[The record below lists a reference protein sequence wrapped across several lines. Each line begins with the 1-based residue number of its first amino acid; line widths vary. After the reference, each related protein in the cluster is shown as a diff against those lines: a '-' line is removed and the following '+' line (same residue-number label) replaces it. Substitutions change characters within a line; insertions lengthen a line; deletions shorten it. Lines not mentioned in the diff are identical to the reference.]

1 MQAYIIRRLLLIV
14 PTLLGIMVV
23 NFFLIQMAPG
33 GPVHQMIAQLE
44 GTDIDVTSRFTAAGN
59 EEVAIALADEQAQA
73 QTGNDVVS
81 KYQGARGLPPELIRE
96 IEAQFGFDKPIY
108 VRFFTTMWN
117 LMKFDLGDSYFRD
130 KNVMELVVEKLP
142 VSLSLGVW
150 TTLLVYLISIP
161 LGIAKAVR
169 DGTKFDAWTS
179 AVILV
184 GFSVPSYLFAIM
196 LIIVFSGGS
205 YFDLFPLRGL
215 VSSNWDELS
224 WGMKI
229 VDYAWHMTLPIIAM
243 MIGGFAGLTMLTK
256 NSFIEEINKQF
267 VVTARAKGLTERR
280 VLYGHVFRNAMLIV
294 IAGFPAA
301 FLSIF
306 FTGVLMI
313 EIIFSLDG
321 LGRMGYEATL
331 TRDYPLI
338 FGSLYVFTLLG
349 LMMGIIRDLT
359 YAAIDPR
366 IHFDRQE
373 VG

>member
-1 MQAYIIRRLLLIV
+1 MQAYIIRRILLIM

-44 GTDIDVTSRFTAAGN
+44 GTAIDVTQRFTAAGN
-59 EEVAIALADEQAQA
+59 EEVGIADADEQAQA
-73 QTGNDVVS
+73 QAGNDVVS
-81 KYQGARGLPPELIRE
+81 RYRGARGIPPDLIRE
-96 IEAQFGFDKPIY
+96 IEAQFGFDKPIH
-108 VRFFTTMWN
+108 VRFFITMGN
-117 LMKFDLGDSYFRD
+117 LIRFDLGDSYFRD

-150 TTLLVYLISIP
+150 TTLLVYFVSIP

-184 GFSVPSYLFAIM
+184 GFSVPGYLFAVM

-229 VDYAWHMTLPIIAM
+229 LDYAWHMTLPVVAM

-349 LMMGIIRDLT
+349 LLMGIIRDLT

-373 VG
+373 VS

>member
-1 MQAYIIRRLLLIV
+1 
-14 PTLLGIMVV
+14 
-23 NFFLIQMAPG
+23 
-33 GPVHQMIAQLE
+33 
-44 GTDIDVTSRFTAAGN
+44 
-59 EEVAIALADEQAQA
+59 
-73 QTGNDVVS
+73 
-81 KYQGARGLPPELIRE
+81 
-96 IEAQFGFDKPIY
+96 
-108 VRFFTTMWN
+108 
-117 LMKFDLGDSYFRD
+117 
-130 KNVMELVVEKLP
+130 
-142 VSLSLGVW
+142 
-150 TTLLVYLISIP
+150 
-161 LGIAKAVR
+161 
-169 DGTKFDAWTS
+169 
-179 AVILV
+179 
-184 GFSVPSYLFAIM
+184 
-196 LIIVFSGGS
+196 
-205 YFDLFPLRGL
+205 
-215 VSSNWDELS
+215 
-224 WGMKI
+224 
-229 VDYAWHMTLPIIAM
+229 M

-267 VVTARAKGLTERR
+267 VVTARAKGLSERR

-349 LMMGIIRDLT
+349 LLMGIIRDLT

-373 VG
+373 IG

>member
-1 MQAYIIRRLLLIV
+1 MQAYIIRRLILIV
-14 PTLLGIMVV
+14 PTLLGIMVI

-44 GTDIDVTSRFTAAGN
+44 GTDVDVTQRFTAAGN
-59 EEVAIALADEQAQA
+59 EEVGIADANEQAQA
-73 QTGNDVVS
+73 QAGDDVVS
-81 KYQGARGLPPELIRE
+81 RYQGARGIPPELIRE

-108 VRFFTTMWN
+108 VRFFITMGN
-117 LMKFDLGDSYFRD
+117 LIRFDLGDSYFRD

-142 VSLSLGVW
+142 VSLSLGIW
-150 TTLLVYLISIP
+150 TTLLVYLVSIP

-184 GFSVPSYLFAIM
+184 GFSVPGYLFAIM

-215 VSSNWDELS
+215 VSSNWEELS

-229 VDYAWHMTLPIIAM
+229 VDYAWHMTLPIVAM

-338 FGSLYVFTLLG
+338 FGSLYVFTILG
-349 LMMGIIRDLT
+349 LLMGIIRDLT

-366 IHFDRQE
+366 IHFDSHE
-373 VG
+373 IG

>member
-1 MQAYIIRRLLLIV
+1 MQAYIIRRLILIV
-14 PTLLGIMVV
+14 PTLLGIMVI

-44 GTDIDVTSRFTAAGN
+44 GTAIDVTQRFTAAGN
-59 EEVAIALADEQAQA
+59 EEVGIADANEQAQA
-73 QTGNDVVS
+73 QAGDDVIS
-81 KYQGARGLPPELIRE
+81 RYQGARGIPPDLIRE
-96 IEAQFGFDKPIY
+96 IEKQFGFDKPIL
-108 VRFFTTMWN
+108 VRFFITMGN
-117 LMKFDLGDSYFRD
+117 LIRFDLGDSYFRD

-142 VSLSLGVW
+142 VSLSLGIW
-150 TTLLVYLISIP
+150 TTLLVYLVSIP

-184 GFSVPSYLFAIM
+184 GFSVPGYLFAIM

-215 VSSNWDELS
+215 VSSNWEELN

-229 VDYAWHMTLPIIAM
+229 VDYAWHMTLPIVAM

-338 FGSLYVFTLLG
+338 FGSLYVFTILG
-349 LMMGIIRDLT
+349 LLMGIIRDLT

-366 IHFDRQE
+366 IHFDSHE
-373 VG
+373 IG

>member
-1 MQAYIIRRLLLIV
+1 MQAYIIRRLILIV
-14 PTLLGIMVV
+14 PTLLGIMVI

-44 GTDIDVTSRFTAAGN
+44 GTAIDVTQRFTAAGN
-59 EEVAIALADEQAQA
+59 EEVGIADANEQAQA
-73 QTGNDVVS
+73 QAGDDVIS
-81 KYQGARGLPPELIRE
+81 RYQGARGIPPDLIRE
-96 IEAQFGFDKPIY
+96 IEKQFGFDKPIL
-108 VRFFTTMWN
+108 VRFFITMGN
-117 LMKFDLGDSYFRD
+117 LIRFDLGDSYFRD

-142 VSLSLGVW
+142 VSLSLGIW
-150 TTLLVYLISIP
+150 TTLLVYLVSIP

-184 GFSVPSYLFAIM
+184 GFSVPGYLFAIM

-215 VSSNWDELS
+215 VSNNWEELN

-229 VDYAWHMTLPIIAM
+229 VDYAWHMTLPIVAM

-338 FGSLYVFTLLG
+338 FGSLYVFTILG
-349 LMMGIIRDLT
+349 LLMGIIRDLT

-366 IHFDRQE
+366 IHFDSHE
-373 VG
+373 IG

>member
-1 MQAYIIRRLLLIV
+1 MQAYIIRRLILIV
-14 PTLLGIMVV
+14 PTLLGIMVI

-44 GTDIDVTSRFTAAGN
+44 GTAIDVTQRFTAAGN
-59 EEVAIALADEQAQA
+59 EEVGIADANEQAQA
-73 QTGNDVVS
+73 QAGDDVIS
-81 KYQGARGLPPELIRE
+81 RYQGARGIPPDLIRE
-96 IEAQFGFDKPIY
+96 IEKQFGFDKPIL
-108 VRFFTTMWN
+108 VRFFITMGN
-117 LMKFDLGDSYFRD
+117 LIRFDLGDSYFRD

-142 VSLSLGVW
+142 VSLSLGIW
-150 TTLLVYLISIP
+150 TTLLVYLVSIP

-184 GFSVPSYLFAIM
+184 GFSVPGYLFAIM

-215 VSSNWDELS
+215 VSSNWEELN

-229 VDYAWHMTLPIIAM
+229 VDYAWHMTLPIVAM

-267 VVTARAKGLTERR
+267 VVTARAKGLPERR

-338 FGSLYVFTLLG
+338 FGSLYVFTILG
-349 LMMGIIRDLT
+349 LLMGIIRDLT

-366 IHFDRQE
+366 IHFDSHE
-373 VG
+373 IG

>member
-14 PTLLGIMVV
+14 PTLLGIMVI

-96 IEAQFGFDKPIY
+96 IEAQFGFDKPIHI
-108 VRFFTTMWN
+108 RFFTTMGN
-117 LMKFDLGDSYFRD
+117 LMRFDLGDSYFRD

-150 TTLLVYLISIP
+150 TTLLVYLVSIP

-229 VDYAWHMTLPIIAM
+229 VDYAWHMTLPIVAM

-267 VVTARAKGLTERR
+267 VVTARAKGLSERR

-349 LMMGIIRDLT
+349 LLMGIIRDLT

-373 VG
+373 IG

>member
-14 PTLLGIMVV
+14 PTLLGIMVI

-96 IEAQFGFDKPIY
+96 IEAQFGFDKPIHI
-108 VRFFTTMWN
+108 RFFTTMGN
-117 LMKFDLGDSYFRD
+117 LMRFDLGDSYFRD

-150 TTLLVYLISIP
+150 TTLLVYLVSIP

-229 VDYAWHMTLPIIAM
+229 VDYAWHMTLPIVAM

-267 VVTARAKGLTERR
+267 VVTARAKGLSERR

-349 LMMGIIRDLT
+349 LLMGIIRDLS

-373 VG
+373 IG

>member
-44 GTDIDVTSRFTAAGN
+44 GTDVDVTSRFTAAGN
-59 EEVAIALADEQAQA
+59 EEVGIADADEQAQA
-73 QTGNDVVS
+73 QAGNDVVS
-81 KYQGARGLPPELIRE
+81 RYQGARGIPPELIRE
-96 IEAQFGFDKPIY
+96 IEAQFGFDKPMY
-108 VRFFTTMWN
+108 VRFFITMGN

-205 YFDLFPLRGL
+205 YLDLFPLRGL

-229 VDYAWHMTLPIIAM
+229 LDYAWHMTLPIVAM

>member
-1 MQAYIIRRLLLIV
+1 MQAYIIRRLILIV
-14 PTLLGIMVV
+14 PTLLGIMVI

-44 GTDIDVTSRFTAAGN
+44 GTAIDVTQRFTAAGN
-59 EEVAIALADEQAQA
+59 EEVGIADANEQAQA
-73 QTGNDVVS
+73 QAGDDVIS
-81 KYQGARGLPPELIRE
+81 RYQGARGIPPDLIRE
-96 IEAQFGFDKPIY
+96 IEKQFGFDKPIL
-108 VRFFTTMWN
+108 VRFFITMGN
-117 LMKFDLGDSYFRD
+117 LIRFDLGDSYFRD

-142 VSLSLGVW
+142 VSLSLGIW
-150 TTLLVYLISIP
+150 TTLLVYLVSIP

-184 GFSVPSYLFAIM
+184 GFSVPGYLFAVM

-215 VSSNWDELS
+215 VSSNWEELN

-229 VDYAWHMTLPIIAM
+229 VDYAWHMTLPIVAM

-338 FGSLYVFTLLG
+338 FGSLYVFTILG
-349 LMMGIIRDLT
+349 LLMGIIRDLT

-366 IHFDRQE
+366 IHFDSHE
-373 VG
+373 IG

>member
-1 MQAYIIRRLLLIV
+1 MQAYIIRRILLIV
-14 PTLLGIMVV
+14 PTLLGIMVI

-44 GTDIDVTSRFTAAGN
+44 GTAIDVTQRFTAAGN
-59 EEVAIALADEQAQA
+59 EEVGIADADEQAQA
-73 QTGNDVVS
+73 QAGNDVVS
-81 KYQGARGLPPELIRE
+81 KYRGARGIPPELIRE
-96 IEAQFGFDKPIY
+96 IEAQFGFDKPIH
-108 VRFFTTMWN
+108 VRFFITMGN
-117 LMKFDLGDSYFRD
+117 LIRFDLGDSYFRD

-150 TTLLVYLISIP
+150 TTLLVYFVSIP

-184 GFSVPSYLFAIM
+184 GFSVPGYLFAIM

-229 VDYAWHMTLPIIAM
+229 LDYAWHMTLPVVAM

-349 LMMGIIRDLT
+349 LLMGIIRDLT

-373 VG
+373 VS

>member
-1 MQAYIIRRLLLIV
+1 MQAYIIRRILLIV
-14 PTLLGIMVV
+14 PTLLGIMVI

-44 GTDIDVTSRFTAAGN
+44 GTAIDVTQRFTAAGN
-59 EEVAIALADEQAQA
+59 EEVGIADADEQAQA
-73 QTGNDVVS
+73 QAGNDVVS
-81 KYQGARGLPPELIRE
+81 KYRGARGIPPELIRE
-96 IEAQFGFDKPIY
+96 IEAQFGFDKPIH
-108 VRFFTTMWN
+108 VRFFITMGN
-117 LMKFDLGDSYFRD
+117 LIRFDLGDSYFRD

-150 TTLLVYLISIP
+150 TTLLVYFVSIP

-184 GFSVPSYLFAIM
+184 GFSVPGYLFAVM

-229 VDYAWHMTLPIIAM
+229 LDYAWHMTLPVVAM

-349 LMMGIIRDLT
+349 LLMGIIRDLT

-373 VG
+373 VS

>member
-1 MQAYIIRRLLLIV
+1 MQAYIIRRILLIV
-14 PTLLGIMVV
+14 PTLLGIMVI

-44 GTDIDVTSRFTAAGN
+44 GTAIDVTQRFTAAGN
-59 EEVAIALADEQAQA
+59 EEVGIADMDEQAQA
-73 QTGNDVVS
+73 QAGHDVVS
-81 KYQGARGLPPELIRE
+81 KYRGARGIPPELIRE
-96 IEAQFGFDKPIY
+96 IEAQFGFDKPIH
-108 VRFFTTMWN
+108 VRFFITMGN
-117 LMKFDLGDSYFRD
+117 LIRFDLGDSYFRD

-150 TTLLVYLISIP
+150 TTLLVYFVSIP

-184 GFSVPSYLFAIM
+184 GFSVPGYLFAVM

-229 VDYAWHMTLPIIAM
+229 LDYAWHMTLPVVAM

-349 LMMGIIRDLT
+349 LLMGIIRDLT

-373 VG
+373 VS

>member
-1 MQAYIIRRLLLIV
+1 MQAYIIRRILLIV
-14 PTLLGIMVV
+14 PTLLGIMVI

-44 GTDIDVTSRFTAAGN
+44 GTAIDVTQRFTAAGN
-59 EEVAIALADEQAQA
+59 EEVGIADMDEQAQA
-73 QTGNDVVS
+73 QAGNDVVS
-81 KYQGARGLPPELIRE
+81 KYRGARGIPPELIRE
-96 IEAQFGFDKPIY
+96 IEAQFGFDKPIH
-108 VRFFTTMWN
+108 VRFFITMGN
-117 LMKFDLGDSYFRD
+117 LIRFDLGDSYFRD

-150 TTLLVYLISIP
+150 TTLLVYFVSIP

-184 GFSVPSYLFAIM
+184 GFSVPGYLFAIM

-229 VDYAWHMTLPIIAM
+229 LDYAWHMTLPVVAM

-349 LMMGIIRDLT
+349 LLMGIIRDLT

-373 VG
+373 VS

>member
-1 MQAYIIRRLLLIV
+1 MQAYIIRRLILIV
-14 PTLLGIMVV
+14 PTLLGIMVI

-44 GTDIDVTSRFTAAGN
+44 GTAIDVTQRFTAAGN
-59 EEVAIALADEQAQA
+59 EEVGIADANEQAQA
-73 QTGNDVVS
+73 QAGDDVIS
-81 KYQGARGLPPELIRE
+81 RYQGARGIPPDLIRE
-96 IEAQFGFDKPIY
+96 IEKQFGFDKPIL
-108 VRFFTTMWN
+108 VRFFITMGN
-117 LMKFDLGDSYFRD
+117 LIRFDLGDSYFRD

-142 VSLSLGVW
+142 VSLSLGIW
-150 TTLLVYLISIP
+150 TTLLVYLVSIP

-184 GFSVPSYLFAIM
+184 GFSVPGYLFAIM

-215 VSSNWDELS
+215 VSSNWEELS

-229 VDYAWHMTLPIIAM
+229 VDYAWHMTLPIVAM

-338 FGSLYVFTLLG
+338 FGSLYVFTILG
-349 LMMGIIRDLT
+349 LLMGIIRDLT

-366 IHFDRQE
+366 IHFDSHE
-373 VG
+373 IG

>member
-1 MQAYIIRRLLLIV
+1 MYAYIVRRLLLMM
-14 PTLLGIMVV
+14 PTLLGIMVI
-23 NFFLIQMAPG
+23 NFFIIQMAPG
-33 GPVHQMIAQLE
+33 GPVQQMIAQLE
-44 GTDIDVTSRFTAAGN
+44 GTAIDVTSRFTGADN
-59 EEVAIALADEQAQA
+59 QEVADAAINEQAQ
-73 QTGNDVVS
+73 QQFGGDVVS
-81 KYQGARGLPPELIRE
+81 RYRGARGIPPELVRQLE
-96 IEAQFGFDKPIY
+96 VQFGFDKPVHI
-108 VRFFTTMWN
+108 RFFITMKN
-117 LMKFDLGDSYFRD
+117 LMLFRLGDSYFRD

-142 VSLSLGVW
+142 VSLSLGIW
-150 TTLLVYLISIP
+150 TTLLVYFISIP

-169 DGTKFDAWTS
+169 DGTKFDAWS
-179 AVILV
+179 SGVILI
-184 GFSVPSYLFAIM
+184 GYSVPGYLFAVL
-196 LIIVFSGGS
+196 LIILFAGGS
-205 YFDLFPLRGL
+205 YWDFFPLRGL
-215 VSSNWDELS
+215 VSQNFDDLS

-229 VDYAWHMTLPIIAM
+229 VDYAWHMTLPVLAM
-243 MIGGFAGLTMLTK
+243 VISGFAGLTMLTK

-306 FTGVLMI
+306 FTGVLLI

-321 LGRMGYEATL
+321 LGRMGFEATL

-338 FGSLYVFTLLG
+338 FGSLYVFTMFG
-349 LMMGIIRDLT
+349 LIMVLIRDLT

-366 IHFDRQE
+366 INFERQE

>member
-1 MQAYIIRRLLLIV
+1 MQAYIIRRLILIV
-14 PTLLGIMVV
+14 PTLFGIMVI

-44 GTDIDVTSRFTAAGN
+44 GTAIDVTSRFTAAGN
-59 EEVAIALADEQAQA
+59 EEVGIADANEQAQA
-73 QTGNDVVS
+73 QAGADVVS
-81 KYQGARGLPPELIRE
+81 RYQGARGIPPDLIRE
-96 IEAQFGFDKPIY
+96 IEAQFGFDKPIM
-108 VRFFTTMWN
+108 VRFVITMKN
-117 LMKFDLGDSYFRD
+117 LILFDLGDSYFRD

-142 VSLSLGVW
+142 VSLSLGIW

-184 GFSVPSYLFAIM
+184 GFSVPGYLFAIM

-215 VSSNWDELS
+215 VSSNWDELG
-224 WGMKI
+224 WFMKI
-229 VDYAWHMTLPIIAM
+229 VDYAWHMTLPIVAM

-338 FGSLYVFTLLG
+338 FGSLYVFTILG
-349 LMMGIIRDLT
+349 LLMGIIRDLT

-366 IHFDRQE
+366 IHFDSHE

>member
-14 PTLLGIMVV
+14 PTLLGIMVI

-73 QTGNDVVS
+73 QTGKDVVS

-96 IEAQFGFDKPIY
+96 IEAQFGFDKPIHI
-108 VRFFTTMWN
+108 RFFTTMGN
-117 LMKFDLGDSYFRD
+117 LMRFDLGDSYFRD

-150 TTLLVYLISIP
+150 TTLLVYLVSIP

-229 VDYAWHMTLPIIAM
+229 VDYAWHMTLPIVAM

-267 VVTARAKGLTERR
+267 VVTARAKGLSERR

-349 LMMGIIRDLT
+349 LLMGIIRDLT

-373 VG
+373 IG